1 MKKILIT
8 YEASIETGDKLE
20 YGEAATTL
28 DFITDDMAV
37 ELVDTIGKPYHSWKP
52 IGRVARSRVTEI
64 LINLERLRGRIY
76 VVNSIK
82 SVEIIDGEGVTTDEN
97 FT

>member
-8 YEASIETGDKLE
+8 YEASVETGDKLE

-28 DFITDDMAV
+28 DFITDDMAA

-52 IGRVARSRVTEI
+52 IGRVARSRVTDI
-64 LINLERLRGRIY
+64 LINLERLRGRFY
-76 VVNSIK
+76 LPSSIK
-82 SVEIIDGEGVTTDEN
+82 SVEIVDE
-97 FT
+97 

>member
-28 DFITDDMAV
+28 DFITDNMAL
-37 ELVDTIGKPYHSWKP
+37 ELVDTIGKTIPF
-52 IGRVARSRVTEI
+52 
-64 LINLERLRGRIY
+64 LETHWTSCKVSGY
-76 VVNSIK
+76 
-82 SVEIIDGEGVTTDEN
+82 
-97 FT
+97 

>member
-8 YEASIETGDKLE
+8 YDTAVDTGDKLE
-20 YGEAATTL
+20 YGEAAATL
-28 DFITDDMAV
+28 DFIADDMAV
-37 ELVDTIGKPYHSWKP
+37 ELQKSIGKPYKERSKT
-52 IGRVARSRVTEI
+52 GRAAMSRVTEI
-64 LINLERLRGRIY
+64 LVNLERLRGRFY
-76 VVNSIK
+76 LPSSIK